1 MPRVGLKL
9 NQIIQTAADIA
20 DRQGAEAVTMAAI
33 ARELSVRPPSL
44 FNHVKG
50 FAQVKREL
58 TLYGVKKLHESMQVA
73 SNGMIG
79 DEAIFA
85 LANSYLQFTREHPG
99 LYEFTIALPQP
110 RDEEIDQEG
119 NKVINLLIEALRSY
133 QLSEENALH
142 AVRGF
147 RSILHGFSSLEQKG
161 GFGMPLKKDDSLNL
175 VIKSFLIGLKQMN

>member
-20 DRQGAEAVTMAAI
+20 DQHGAEAVTLAAI

-50 FAQVKREL
+50 FSQVQREL
-58 TLYGVKKLHESMQVA
+58 TLYGVKKLQESMQAA
-73 SNGMIG
+73 SQGMIG
-79 DEAIFA
+79 EEAVFA
-85 LANSYLQFTREHPG
+85 LADSYLQFTREHPG

-110 RDEEIDQEG
+110 RDEEIEREG
-119 NKVINLLIEALRSY
+119 NKIINLIMDAFSSY
-133 QLSEENALH
+133 ELSEENALH
-142 AVRGF
+142 AVRGL

-161 GFGMPLKKDDSLNL
+161 GFGMPFKKDDSLYL
-175 VIKSFLIGLKQMN
+175 VIKAFLIGLEKIN